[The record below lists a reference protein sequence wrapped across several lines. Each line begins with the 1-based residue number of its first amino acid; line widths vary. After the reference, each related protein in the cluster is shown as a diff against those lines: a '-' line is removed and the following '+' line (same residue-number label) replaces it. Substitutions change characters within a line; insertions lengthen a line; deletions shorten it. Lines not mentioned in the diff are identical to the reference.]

1 VEGCGVVA
9 VAGAEV
15 RAAAVDGAEIPVV
28 EVFLPAAV
36 ILAAAAPGVV
46 GDMKPKVFIN
56 QVDDA
61 KVVDAIARA
70 ERQTSGEIRV
80 FISEHEALDAL
91 AEAKKQFTL
100 LGMQKTEQ
108 RNGVL
113 IFIAPKSQTF
123 AVVGDVGVHTKSG
136 DNFWDT
142 TTGKMRALFKD
153 GKLTEALLAGIE
165 SIGEVLK
172 EHFPCAK
179 DDRNELP
186 NELEGG

>member
-1 VEGCGVVA
+1 
-9 VAGAEV
+9 
-15 RAAAVDGAEIPVV
+15 
-28 EVFLPAAV
+28 
-36 ILAAAAPGVV
+36 
-46 GDMKPKVFIN
+46 MKPKVFIS

-61 KVVDAIARA
+61 KIVEAIARA

-80 FISEHEALDAL
+80 FISEQEAPDAL

-100 LGMQKTEQ
+100 LGMEKTEQ

-123 AVVGDVGVHTKSG
+123 AVVGDVGVHSKCG
-136 DNFWDT
+136 ANFWDAT
-142 TTGKMRALFKD
+142 AGRIRALFKE
-153 GKLTEALLAGIE
+153 GKFTEALLAAIE

-172 EHFPCAK
+172 GHFPCAK

-186 NELEGG
+186 NDLEGG